1 MAAPLPGDK
10 RAGFMGLIFGA
21 IAIGAIVWGIAHL
34 TNRKFDA
41 HEGAGHSEQQTQQ
54 TQQSAPGH

>member
-1 MAAPLPGDK
+1 MSAPLPGDK

-21 IAIGAIVWGIAHL
+21 IAVGAILWGISHL

-41 HEGAGHSEQQTQQ
+41 HQAPAGQHGQQQGGQ
-54 TQQSAPGH
+54 GR

>member
-10 RAGFMGLIFGA
+10 RAGYMGLIFGA
-21 IAIGAIVWGIAHL
+21 IAVGAILWGISHL

-41 HEGAGHSEQQTQQ
+41 HEAAAAQHGQQQGGQGH
-54 TQQSAPGH
+54 

>member
-10 RAGFMGLIFGA
+10 KAGFMGLIFGL
-21 IAIGAIVWGIAHL
+21 IAIGAIVVGITYL

-41 HEGAGHSEQQTQQ
+41 HEGAGHGTQPTQQ
-54 TQQSAPGH
+54 APGAGH